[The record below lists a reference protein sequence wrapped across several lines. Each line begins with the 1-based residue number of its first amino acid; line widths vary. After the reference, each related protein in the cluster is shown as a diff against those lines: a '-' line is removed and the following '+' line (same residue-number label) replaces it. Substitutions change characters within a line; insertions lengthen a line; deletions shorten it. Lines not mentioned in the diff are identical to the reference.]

1 MITTAL
7 ALLRPFLG
15 AVLTAMLQAF
25 IVNLRV
31 ERGTDPALLEEVR
44 IAVAEANLR
53 SDLEWEGKIEL
64 ASDRVV
70 AWARELGKDVS
81 RALINTLADLRL
93 NELWDE
99 AQRKAGAR

>member
-1 MITTAL
+1 MITAAL

-15 AVLTAMLQAF
+15 AVLTTMLRAF
-25 IVNLRV
+25 ILNVRV
-31 ERGTDPALLEEVR
+31 ERGTDPALLEEIR
-44 IAVAEANLR
+44 KAVNEANLR
-53 SDLEWEGKIEL
+53 TDLEWKGKIEL

-70 AWARELGKDVS
+70 VWARELGKDVS

-99 AQRKAGAR
+99 AQRRVGQR